1 MAGRVLFLTQWFDPE
16 PVMKGVTFIQG
27 LMKQG
32 LDVEVATGFPN
43 YPGGR
48 IAPGYRLRPYQREV
62 MNGVR
67 VHRLWLWPSHDA
79 SSLGRAANYL
89 SFFVSAL
96 VFCLLRGRRYDA
108 VYVYHPPITVGL
120 AAALAGLITRRPYLL
135 EVQDLWPDSVAASG
149 MSGTSRIA
157 GALGRIC
164 SFVYRRAAHVI
175 GQSNGMTA
183 RLIER
188 GAAADRAST
197 IVNWADETL
206 ARAGGTYPIETLGF
220 EGRFNLVYG
229 GNLGRVQGL
238 ETLIHAAERAG
249 RDVPELQL
257 TLIGEGVERDRL
269 AALIRSTDGG
279 HIQFKPGVPQNQ
291 IGDVFAAADVLVL
304 HLIDDPLFEVTI
316 PSKTQF
322 YMAMGRPIL
331 IGVRGEAAG
340 MVTDVNAGVAVAPG
354 DVEAMAAAMVRMAR
368 MPAADRAAMG
378 DRARRAYLDHYGFDR
393 AVSATAGLIRSVA
406 QETSRVPAR
415 PMPLKRMI
423 DVVASACALV
433 LLSPVLIVV
442 ALAVRLKLGSPILF
456 RQTRPGLYG
465 RPFGMI
471 KFRTMLD
478 AYDNEGRPLP
488 DAERLT
494 SFGRWLRSTSLDEL
508 PELWNVLKGDM
519 SLVGPRPLL
528 MDYLPL
534 YTADQARR
542 HEVRP
547 GITGWAQVNGR
558 NAISWEEKFAFDVW
572 YIDHRSIG
580 LDVSILAKTVLKAL
594 KRDGI
599 SADGAATMTRFTG
612 SRPTLT
618 REG

>member
-1 MAGRVLFLTQWFDPE
+1 MSGRVLFLTQWFDPE
-16 PVMKGVTFIQG
+16 PVIKGAGFVRGLMDQG
-27 LMKQG
+27 LT
-32 LDVEVATGFPN
+32 VEVATGFPN
-43 YPGGR
+43 YPSGR
-48 IAPGYRLRPYQREV
+48 IAPGYRLRPWQREV
-62 MNGVR
+62 LQGVTVR
-67 VHRLWLWPSHDA
+67 RLWLWPSHDA
-79 SSLGRAANYL
+79 SSLGRVANYL
-89 SFFVSAL
+89 SFFLSAL
-96 VFCLLRGRRYDA
+96 IFCLLRGRGYDA

-120 AAALAGLITRRPYLL
+120 AAALAGMSTRRLFLL

-149 MSGTSRIA
+149 MSGTTRIA
-157 GALGRIC
+157 RALGPIC
-164 SFVYRRAAHVI
+164 RFVYRRAAHVI

-188 GAAADRAST
+188 GVPADRAST
-197 IVNWADETL
+197 IVNWADEAL
-206 ARAGGTYPIETLGF
+206 ARAGGTYPVETLGF

-229 GNLGRVQGL
+229 GNLGKVQGL
-238 ETLIHAAERAG
+238 ETLIRAAERAG

-269 AALIRSTDGG
+269 AALIDQMGSR
-279 HIQFKPGVPQNQ
+279 HVQLRPGVSQSQ

-304 HLIDDPLFEVTI
+304 HLIDDPLFEITI

-340 MVTDVNAGVAVAPG
+340 MVTDAKAGLAAPPA
-354 DVEAMAAAMVRMAR
+354 DVEAMARAMVEMAR
-368 MPAADRAAMG
+368 MPAAERAAMG

-393 AVSATAGLIRSVA
+393 AVAATAAVTR
-406 QETSRVPAR
+406 RVVLDACRAPAR
-415 PMPLKRMI
+415 SMPLKRAL
-423 DVVASACALV
+423 DVVGSACALV
-433 LLSPVLIVV
+433 VLSPILFAV
-442 ALAVRLKLGSPILF
+442 AVAVRLKLGSPILF
-456 RQTRPGLYG
+456 RQTRPGLHG

-471 KFRTMLD
+471 KFRTMRD
-478 AYDNEGRPLP
+478 ARGPDGRPLP

-494 SFGRWLRSTSLDEL
+494 PFGRWLRATSLDEL

-534 YTADQARR
+534 YSPTQSRR

-558 NAISWEEKFAFDVW
+558 NALTWGEKFALDVW
-572 YIDHRSIG
+572 YVDNRSLKLDGRILLKTICG
-580 LDVSILAKTVLKAL
+580 LL
-594 KRDGI
+594 R
-599 SADGAATMTRFTG
+599 
-612 SRPTLT
+612 
-618 REG
+618 REGITSEGSATAEPFRG